1 MSAVVLSSNHHA
13 KAVLSSSDDRHGWG
27 LLLLMAVV
35 ATLFVRPADLL
46 PVLTAWP
53 IYQFLIIG
61 CLVVAYRA
69 MLRQLSFE
77 TITHQ
82 PVTACV
88 LLLLA
93 SVTLSHLAHG
103 FFWAARNSTYEISKV
118 IALFLLIVGL
128 VNTPSRLFLFV
139 KCLSVAITFVAL
151 LALLDRYELYSI
163 GALESVEDR
172 MRVANETTV
181 QVDRIRGTGIFN
193 DPNDFGMILVTGL
206 VLCASSFMRPGAG
219 LRRYLWLT
227 PIGILMATLAL
238 THSRGALLSLASV
251 VPAAVVYRLGWKYAV
266 PSLFVL
272 PGLAMLF
279 SARMTNVQ
287 AMTDGTGQS
296 RIQIWSDCL
305 VLWRQYPIFGTG
317 QGMLVEEIGVV
328 AHNSFLQCFVELG
341 LVGGIA
347 FAACFMGTLLGLWSL
362 RDRFWNLNDVKSTP
376 ELHRLAHLRMF
387 LFAAVSAYAMGI
399 LSISRQFVAPTFLI
413 LGLGTAAQL
422 VCPMSHPSLRL
433 NNYFFVMCLLSGAG
447 VLLFCHVVV
456 RVFNQF

>member
-1 MSAVVLSSNHHA
+1 MSTATLPASHHPNAMLSST
-13 KAVLSSSDDRHGWG
+13 DDRHGWG
-27 LLLLMAVV
+27 LVLLVAVV

-46 PVLTAWP
+46 PALQAWP

-69 MLRQLSFE
+69 MLRQLSFK
-77 TITHQ
+77 TIASQ

-88 LLLLA
+88 LLLLM

-103 FFWAARNSTYEISKV
+103 FLWAARASTYEVSKL

-128 VNTPSRLFLFV
+128 VNTPGRLFLFV

-163 GALESVEDR
+163 GALESIEDR
-172 MRVANETTV
+172 MRTV
-181 QVDRIRGTGIFN
+181 DQASVKVDRIRGTGIFN

-206 VLCASSFMRPGAG
+206 ILCASSFMRPGAG
-219 LRRYLWLT
+219 IRRYVWLT

-238 THSRGALLSLASV
+238 THSRGALLSLAAV

-266 PSLFVL
+266 SSLFIL
-272 PGLAMLF
+272 PGLAMFF

-287 AMTDGTGQS
+287 AITDGTGQS

-305 VLWRQYPIFGTG
+305 VLWRQYPIFGSG
-317 QGMLVEEIGVV
+317 EGMLVEEIGVV
-328 AHNSFLQCFVELG
+328 AHNSFLHCFVELG
-341 LVGGIA
+341 AVGGTA
-347 FAACFMGTLLGLWSL
+347 FAASFMATLLGLWSL
-362 RDRFWNLNDVKSTP
+362 RDRFWDPESEHSAP

-387 LFAAVSAYAMGI
+387 LFAAVSAYAIGI
-399 LSISRQFVAPTFLI
+399 TTISRQFVAPTFLI
-413 LGLGTAAQL
+413 LGLGTTAQL
-422 VCPMSHPSLRL
+422 VCPKSLPTLRL
-433 NNYFFVMCLLSGAG
+433 NNRFFVMCMMCGIG
-447 VLLFCHVVV
+447 VLLICQVAV